1 MGKKYTKKDRPINQD
16 PFNFSHVAEKYKK
29 KKEAD
34 KKELQKELS
43 KLKVYSAAQ
52 AKEIKAKKKKV
63 RVPTM
68 KELDVA
74 RVPWS
79 FPTAGRN
86 IRSKHYIGKKFN
98 NGGYTVKNRFCK
110 AMLPNKKRTTRI
122 T

>member
-79 FPTAGRN
+79 SPTAGRN

-98 NGGYTVKNRFCK
+98 MGGVMKNRGGTFK
-110 AMLPNKKRTTRI
+110 GVF
-122 T
+122 